1 MYLHEL
7 GAAGNVQFPKAEVK
21 IRCMSQGLL
30 AGNFV
35 LNARKL
41 EGMIGYQ
48 VYTLNRINPKDTYEL
63 VANNKLLA
71 LIQRGGAGKVDGAP
85 TQDYAF
91 FVGKD
96 ISQERQGELALI
108 FLIHKLASEFGKDF
122 L

>member
-1 MYLHEL
+1 
-7 GAAGNVQFPKAEVK
+7 
-21 IRCMSQGLL
+21 
-30 AGNFV
+30 
-35 LNARKL
+35 
-41 EGMIGYQ
+41 MIGYQ

-71 LIQRGGAGKVDGAP
+71 LIQRGGAGKVDGAH